1 MKKIAIILGTRPEI
15 IKMSPVVRVCQ
26 KRAIDFFILHTG
38 QHYSYEL
45 DKKMFEDLKIPEP
58 KYNLHIGGEP
68 YRKQVGFMMRDM
80 GEVLKKDRPD
90 VVIVQGD
97 TTSVLAGALAASK
110 LGICI
115 AHHEAGLRSHDF
127 TMIEETNRVITD
139 HISDHLFA
147 PTKNALKNLTEEG
160 IDKEKIHLT
169 GNTIVDVIMQ
179 NIEIAKKKTIK
190 LDELSLAPKK
200 YILASAH
207 RAENVDIKERLS
219 GIMKGL
225 DITSREFGIPVIM
238 PLHPRTK
245 SKLKEF
251 NISIPTSVHCLDP
264 VGFLD
269 LLVLEKNALLIM
281 TDSGGLQEEAFV
293 LKVPCVTL
301 RDNTER
307 PETVEL
313 GVNIVSGVTPDG
325 IFSAARLML
334 KKGMASLELGEPF
347 GDGRAAERIIDILER
362 LA

>member
-15 IKMSPVVRVCQ
+15 IKMSPVIRACQ
-26 KRAIDFFILHTG
+26 RRTVDFFILHTG

-45 DKKMFEDLKIPEP
+45 DKKMFEYLKIPEP

-68 YRKQVGFMMRDM
+68 YRRQVGFMMRDIS
-80 GEVLKKDRPD
+80 EVLKKDRPD

-97 TTSVLAGALAASK
+97 TTSVLTGALAASK
-110 LGICI
+110 LGIHV

-139 HISDHLFA
+139 HISDYLFA
-147 PTKNALKNLTEEG
+147 PTKDALKNLIEEG
-160 IDKEKIHLT
+160 IDEEKVHLT
-169 GNTIVDVIMQ
+169 GNTIVDAVMQ
-179 NIEIAKKKTIK
+179 NIKIAEKRVTK
-190 LDELSLAPKK
+190 LGELGLAPQK

-207 RAENVDIKERLS
+207 RAENVDIKERLL
-219 GIMKGL
+219 GIINGL

-251 NISIPTSVHCLDP
+251 NISIPTSIHCLDP

-281 TDSGGLQEEAFV
+281 TDSGGLQEEAFI

-301 RDNTER
+301 RDSTER
-307 PETVEL
+307 PETVEY
-313 GVNIVSGVTPDG
+313 GVNIIAG
-325 IFSAARLML
+325 IKPENILSAARIMVSKDLATL
-334 KKGMASLELGEPF
+334 TGDNPL
-347 GDGRAAERIIDILER
+347 GDGKAGERIVDFIDHII
-362 LA
+362 